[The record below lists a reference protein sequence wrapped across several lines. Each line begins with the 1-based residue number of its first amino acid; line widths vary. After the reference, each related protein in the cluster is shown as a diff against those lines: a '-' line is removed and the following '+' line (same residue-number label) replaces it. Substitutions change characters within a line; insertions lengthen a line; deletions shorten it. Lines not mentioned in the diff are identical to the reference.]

1 MKPGLFAP
9 PKASPP
15 PFGEIRLKE
24 WIFPFLFA
32 AVLMALV
39 WIPYH
44 DAYSRES
51 SGHKFMGLVGET
63 AIDDNN
69 VYLGL
74 MRQASEG
81 KALFTNNFTPE
92 SNSPALFNFLY
103 LSLGRLAGWTG
114 WSLDSVHRGFG
125 AVSILL
131 LVLTAY
137 SFIATAIRRPFYRRF
152 ALVLAIFGGGFL
164 WLDRMLLQPMGVYL
178 RPITSWLVEVNL
190 FHAMIVYPHF
200 IFAAALM
207 TGSLTLLLKS
217 ERVRRF
223 GPAVAGGC
231 YAAVLASSHA
241 FEAVAFLPIAG
252 VYLLLDALGQGRLP
266 GSNRLKCNAIVLA
279 MPLGMLMIN
288 RWMLMQEPIWGDVVA
303 RLDFHTPDPFRLV
316 FGLGASFFIV
326 VLTSEGLLR
335 MERPSG
341 ERMAKA
347 WVLTVLFLAYVPFIN
362 WRWHL
367 LNGIQI
373 PLAILATQGL
383 RRTLIRRILVRRRA
397 LRRRRSLP
405 RGLWAPPR
413 LAFAMTVVLLACCLS
428 AGNLFLSYRHEATRV
443 REPAFLT
450 AAELSAMGWMDR
462 AVSRDALIFA
472 SVAMGNYVPRLS
484 GQRVFLGED
493 KLTNAY
499 EVREKNVQDF
509 FSEQWDDAKRMGL
522 LKQFR
527 VDYVFYGPD
536 ERKLGAYD
544 PSRAEFLT
552 RVYDQ
557 DGVQIYQVRS
567 EKPSEVRAAAPPRA
581 GGAMP

>member
-1 MKPGLFAP
+1 MKRGLFRSAN
-9 PKASPP
+9 AAPP
-15 PFGEIRLKE
+15 PFGEIRWKE
-24 WIFPFLFA
+24 WIFPFLFT
-32 AVLMALV
+32 AVLIALV

-44 DAYSRES
+44 DAYRQEGA
-51 SGHKFMGLVGET
+51 GHKFMGLVGET

-74 MRQASEG
+74 MRQAAEG
-81 KALFTNNFTPE
+81 TSLFTNNFTPE

-152 ALVLAIFGGGFL
+152 ALVLACFGGGFL
-164 WLDRMLLQPMGVYL
+164 WLDR
-178 RPITSWLVEVNL
+178 I
-190 FHAMIVYPHF
+190 
-200 IFAAALM
+200 
-207 TGSLTLLLKS
+207 LLKPI
-217 ERVRRF
+217 
-223 GPAVAGGC
+223 G
-231 YAAVLASSHA
+231 
-241 FEAVAFLPIAG
+241 FEAVAFLPIAA
-252 VYLLLDALGQGRLP
+252 VYLLLDALGQGRVP
-266 GSNRLKCNAIVLA
+266 GINRLKCTAIVLA

-288 RWMLMQEPIWGDVVA
+288 RWMLMQEPFWGDVVA
-303 RLDFHTPDPFRLV
+303 RLDFHTPEPFRLI

-326 VLTSEGLLR
+326 VLTSDGFLG
-335 MERPSG
+335 MGRPSG

-347 WVLTVLFLAYVPFIN
+347 WVLTVLFLAYVPYIN

-373 PLAILATQGL
+373 PLSILAIQGL
-383 RRTLIRRILVRRRA
+383 RRTLFRRILLRRRA
-397 LRRRRSLP
+397 RRQRRCLP
-405 RGLWAPPR
+405 RGLWAPPA
-413 LAFAMTVVLLACCLS
+413 LAAVMTMVLLACCLS

-450 AAELSAMGWMDR
+450 TAEVSAMSWMDR
-462 AVSRDALIFA
+462 AVSRDALVFA
-472 SVAMGNYVPRLS
+472 SGAMGNYVPRMS

-493 KLTNAY
+493 KLTNAF
-499 EVREKNVQDF
+499 EARERNVQEF
-509 FSEQWDDAKRMGL
+509 FSEQWDDAKRMAL

-536 ERKLGAYD
+536 EKKLGPYD
-544 PSRAEFLT
+544 PSQAAFLT

-557 DGVQIYQVRS
+557 DGIQIYQVRS
-567 EKPSEVRAAAPPRA
+567 EKPTAMRASGPHA